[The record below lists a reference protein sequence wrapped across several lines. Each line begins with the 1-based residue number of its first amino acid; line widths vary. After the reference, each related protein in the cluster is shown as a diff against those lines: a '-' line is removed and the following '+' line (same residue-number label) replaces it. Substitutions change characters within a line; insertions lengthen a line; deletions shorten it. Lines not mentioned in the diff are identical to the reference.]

1 MLQGYIQVIVNI
13 KIDDAYKDIAYD
25 LEKIKFEDFKKCLQN
40 NEIILR
46 SQQTF
51 EIEAHNV
58 FTEKV
63 NRIVLI
69 LMMIKV
75 CNHFTE

>member
-25 LEKIKFEDFKKCLQN
+25 VEKIKFEDFKKCLQN